1 MSDGADLSVAS
12 PSAAFAIAADRQHLR
27 TQLDSQAARQSSAP
41 SWLIEIEIP
50 VSLTTSLRF
59 ASPYATSSISNNF
72 SLPHTFR
79 SSAAAAS
86 GGGGDLASVNGGH
99 FADQFA
105 AAAAYG
111 SSMLYS
117 GSGGGQYGPA
127 HPYGA
132 AASAARY
139 QPPLQP
145 PQPPATYTPLVNH
158 TYALAAS
165 AAAAAATAAS
175 SASSPAQTAQVLLEN
190 DDASSQK
197 SGRSS
202 KSVKAAADQLIPV
215 ANIKEDPDAAAFR

>member
-1 MSDGADLSVAS
+1 MTSHNFWIFFNPKSVLKIYTVYPQIWGISSS
-12 PSAAFAIAADRQHLR
+12 PSPLLCGHHIWK
-27 TQLDSQAARQSSAP
+27 P
-41 SWLIEIEIP
+41 P
-50 VSLTTSLRF
+50 M
-59 ASPYATSSISNNF
+59 PYASISIPLSNNF

-79 SSAAAAS
+79 STAAAAAS
-86 GGGGDLASVNGGH
+86 GGDVASVNGGP
-99 FADQFA
+99 FAGSDQFA

-111 SSMLYS
+111 SSMLYP
-117 GSGGGQYGPA
+117 GQYGPA
-127 HPYGA
+127 YG
-132 AASAARY
+132 AARY
-139 QPPLQP
+139 QPPLQ